1 MEDVAII
8 SSSSFSGTDDEES
21 VVEHFWLFLPFLFLL
36 VLGAIDI
43 EFKRINLKKKKKIL
57 QKKFSVSRSKFEI
70 RLPGLENFVTV
81 YLATVILANNKTGT
95 LDVQSNQA

>member
-1 MEDVAII
+1 MRKIC
-8 SSSSFSGTDDEES
+8 
-21 VVEHFWLFLPFLFLL
+21 
-36 VLGAIDI
+36 I
-43 EFKRINLKKKKKIL
+43 EFEFFFKNLNLK
-57 QKKFSVSRSKFEI
+57 I